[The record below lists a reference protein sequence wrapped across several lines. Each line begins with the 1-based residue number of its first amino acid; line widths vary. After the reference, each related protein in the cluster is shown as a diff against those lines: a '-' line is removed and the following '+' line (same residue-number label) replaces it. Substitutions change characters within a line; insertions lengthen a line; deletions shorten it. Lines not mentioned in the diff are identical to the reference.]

1 MVRARRLRSAGA
13 RVAGLIR
20 ALGLRAALTGGGR
33 GCGLR
38 RGAHG
43 LERNRAAGRGSA
55 EGPTGRPT
63 AGTSADAGFFARRR
77 APRPAGRCDAHASA
91 RPPIS
96 LGGDFPDG
104 SARGGDGVNSRR
116 PLLGWLLVGPSL
128 IGVAAFMILPVVL
141 AFVVSL
147 FRWDLLGT
155 RRFIGL
161 ENYQTLITG
170 GALGNSLL
178 VTGIFTL
185 ISVPVSLA
193 IGLLLA
199 TQLVR
204 ALPGSA
210 IVRVLVV
217 IPWVCAPLALGVV
230 WKWIFQPSVGALNQI
245 LGVRIEWLTDP
256 SLALPAVAFV
266 AIWQNVGYISLFFQ
280 AGLTRIPD
288 SIYEAA
294 RIDGAAP
301 WQSMLYMTIPLLRP
315 TTFFLAVTQVVA
327 SFQVFDMVFALTGGG
342 PQHRTEVIASL
353 IYNEAFVASRLG
365 RASAVAVILFLL
377 LVVITLIQQRWFS
390 KRITYDMS

>member
-1 MVRARRLRSAGA
+1 M
-13 RVAGLIR
+13 
-20 ALGLRAALTGGGR
+20 
-33 GCGLR
+33 
-38 RGAHG
+38 
-43 LERNRAAGRGSA
+43 
-55 EGPTGRPT
+55 
-63 AGTSADAGFFARRR
+63 
-77 APRPAGRCDAHASA
+77 
-91 RPPIS
+91 
-96 LGGDFPDG
+96 
-104 SARGGDGVNSRR
+104 NSRR
-116 PLLGWLLVGPSL
+116 PLLGWLLVAPSL
-128 IGVAAFMILPVVL
+128 IGVAAFLILPVVL

-147 FRWDLLGT
+147 FRWDLLGS
-155 RRFIGL
+155 RQFIGL
-161 ENYQTLITG
+161 ENYQGLLSD
-170 GALGNSLL
+170 GALLNSLL
-178 VTGIFTL
+178 VTALFTL
-185 ISVPVSLA
+185 ISVPLSLA
-193 IGLLLA
+193 LGLMLA

-210 IVRVLVV
+210 IVRVIVV

-245 LGVRIEWLTDP
+245 LGVRVEWLTDP

-280 AGLTRIPD
+280 AGLTRIPG

-301 WQSMLYMTIPLLRP
+301 WQSMLHMTIPLLRP

-353 IYNEAFVASRLG
+353 IYHEAFVSSRLG

-377 LVVITLIQQRWFS
+377 LVVITLAQQRWFS
-390 KRITYDMS
+390 RRIIYDLS

>member
-1 MVRARRLRSAGA
+1 MS
-13 RVAGLIR
+13 
-20 ALGLRAALTGGGR
+20 
-33 GCGLR
+33 
-38 RGAHG
+38 
-43 LERNRAAGRGSA
+43 
-55 EGPTGRPT
+55 
-63 AGTSADAGFFARRR
+63 
-77 APRPAGRCDAHASA
+77 
-91 RPPIS
+91 
-96 LGGDFPDG
+96 
-104 SARGGDGVNSRR
+104 SRR
-116 PLLGWLLVGPSL
+116 PLLGWLLIAPSL
-128 IGVAAFMILPVVL
+128 IGVTCFLILPVVL

-147 FRWDLLGT
+147 FHWDLYGT
-155 RRFIGL
+155 RRFLGL
-161 ENYQTLITG
+161 DNYVTLLSD
-170 GALGNSLL
+170 GALANSLL
-178 VTGIFTL
+178 VTAIFTL

-193 IGLLLA
+193 IGLVLA

-210 IVRVLVV
+210 IVRVIVV

-280 AGLTRIPD
+280 AGLTRIPGA
-288 SIYEAA
+288 IYEAA
-294 RIDGAAP
+294 RIDGANAVQQL
-301 WQSMLYMTIPLLRP
+301 WFMTIPLLRP

-327 SFQVFDMVFALTGGG
+327 SFQVFDMVYALTGGG

-353 IYNEAFVASRLG
+353 IYNEAFGANRLG

-377 LVVITLIQQRWFS
+377 LVVITVIQQRWFS

>member
-1 MVRARRLRSAGA
+1 M
-13 RVAGLIR
+13 
-20 ALGLRAALTGGGR
+20 
-33 GCGLR
+33 
-38 RGAHG
+38 
-43 LERNRAAGRGSA
+43 
-55 EGPTGRPT
+55 
-63 AGTSADAGFFARRR
+63 
-77 APRPAGRCDAHASA
+77 
-91 RPPIS
+91 
-96 LGGDFPDG
+96 
-104 SARGGDGVNSRR
+104 NSRR

-128 IGVAAFMILPVVL
+128 IGVSAFLILPVVL

-155 RRFIGL
+155 RSFLGL
-161 ENYQTLITG
+161 ENYRSLLAD
-170 GALGNSLL
+170 GALANSLL

-185 ISVPVSLA
+185 ISVPVSL
-193 IGLLLA
+193 GLGLILA

-210 IVRVLVV
+210 IVRVIVV

-280 AGLTRIPD
+280 AGLTRIPG

-294 RIDGAAP
+294 RIDGAGP
-301 WQSMLYMTIPLLRP
+301 GQQLWHMTIPLLRP

-353 IYNEAFVASRLG
+353 IYNEAFVSSRLG

-377 LVVITLIQQRWFS
+377 LVVITLVQQRWFS
-390 KRITYDMS
+390 RRITYDMS